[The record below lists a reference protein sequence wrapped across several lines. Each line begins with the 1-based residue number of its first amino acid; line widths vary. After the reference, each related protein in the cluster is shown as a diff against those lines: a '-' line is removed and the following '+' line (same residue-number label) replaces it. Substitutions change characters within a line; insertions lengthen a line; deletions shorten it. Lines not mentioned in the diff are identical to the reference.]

1 MFTKNLINYFFTG
14 WLWKSKLHRWLA
26 GGTWYR
32 YLTFDIN
39 SNKIYFWS
47 IIPPM
52 HQQKNNLIILLKIE
66 KY

>member
-32 YLTFDIN
+32 Y
-39 SNKIYFWS
+39 FWS

-52 HQQKNNLIILLKIE
+52 HQHKNNLIILLKIE